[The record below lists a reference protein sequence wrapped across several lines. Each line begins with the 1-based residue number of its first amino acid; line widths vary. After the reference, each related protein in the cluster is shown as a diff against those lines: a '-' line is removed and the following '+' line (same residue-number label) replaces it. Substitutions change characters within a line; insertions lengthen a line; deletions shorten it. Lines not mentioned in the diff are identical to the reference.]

1 MGKASAFTYLFLAAP
16 LALAACE
23 QPATNTTTPEPTI
36 EQAATNTVAGHAMLP
51 DNATDEQIIASAET
65 AAPDA
70 IARNAAVVAASA
82 DGTMRE
88 VRKGTN
94 GFTCMA
100 DSPATPGPDPMCGD
114 ANAMEW
120 AAAWIGKK
128 TPAANKVGFM
138 YMLSGGTDASN
149 TDPYATAPSA
159 ENNWIKTGPHVMVV
173 GAKGMM
179 EGYPTSP
186 SPDTSAPYVMWAATL
201 VTIITGVQYWEAA
214 RKALSD

>member
-23 QPATNTTTPEPTI
+23 QPAATNTAAAPEPTV
-36 EQAATNTVAGHAMLP
+36 EQAATNTMGGHAMLP
-51 DNATDEQIIASAET
+51 ESATDEQIVASAET
-65 AAPDA
+65 AAP
-70 IARNAAVVAASA
+70 AAVSRDATVIAMNA
-82 DGTMRE
+82 DNT
-88 VRKGTN
+88 VRTVRAGTN

-114 ANAMEW
+114 ANAMEFIQ
-120 AAAWIGKK
+120 AWIGKK
-128 TPAANKVGFM
+128 TPPDKPGFM
-138 YMLSGGTDASN
+138 YMLEGGTDASN

-186 SPDTSAPYVMWAATL
+186 SPDTSAPYVMWAGTPYEHL
-201 VTIITGVQYWEAA
+201 MLPVG
-214 RKALSD
+214 